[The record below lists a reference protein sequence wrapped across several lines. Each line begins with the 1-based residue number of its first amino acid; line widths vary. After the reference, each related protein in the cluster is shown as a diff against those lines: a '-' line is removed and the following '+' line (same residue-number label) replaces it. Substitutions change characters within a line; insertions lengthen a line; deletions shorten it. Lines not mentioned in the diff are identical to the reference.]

1 MLAISFCFL
10 AIITSRKEFVRLSV
24 CPFLCSKVRSISYFL
39 WLSRDTVG
47 VYGRRHKSELKSK
60 ARFRANLHFAYQN
73 SFLKKDQNRENLL

>member
-1 MLAISFCFL
+1 MLTISFCFL
-10 AIITSRKEFVRLSV
+10 AIITSIKEFVRLSV
-24 CPFLCSKVRSISYFL
+24 PLFESPFHFYFL